1 MLYALP
7 DIHDMGNTMYI
18 DDTSKIFCVYSD
30 NLYLIK
36 RYVDFLVCNVGTNEK
51 NIQIEE
57 IYSTE
62 SNLLDRYHFNK
73 NDKLRLYQS
82 YDMKEDVVM
91 SKTLFDYIVATTFSD
106 GVNRAMFLDRF
117 TIELLSISVSLFT
130 TIPQITNFELSKD
143 QLDQLRLFMTYG
155 LAVYRSSGVEY
166 TEDEELLDIVKFV
179 KYAISGGSTVGGIHA
194 LLCNT

>member
-7 DIHDMGNTMYI
+7 DIYDMGNTMYI
-18 DDTSKIFCVYSD
+18 DDTSKIFRVYSD
-30 NLYLIK
+30 NLYLTK
-36 RYVDFLVCNVGTNEK
+36 RYVDFLVCNVGTSEK

-62 SNLLDRYHFNK
+62 SNLLDQYHFNK

-91 SKTLFDYIVATTFSD
+91 SKTLFDYIVVTTFSD

-117 TIELLSISVSLFT
+117 TKELLSITVSLFT
-130 TIPQITNFELSKD
+130 TIPRITNIELSED
-143 QLDQLRLFMTYG
+143 QQDQLRLFMTYS
-155 LAVYRSSGVEY
+155 LAVHRSSGVEY

-179 KYAISGGSTVGGIHA
+179 KYVISGNSTAGGIHA